1 MLLEGIFLPLTT
13 PFHPDGRLFLR
24 KLESNVERYSRT
36 TASGMLVLG
45 REGEGDALTDAE
57 TREVLQTAI
66 GAAADEKVM
75 VASVGRGSVAATL
88 ELIDAAAEAG
98 YDAIAVR
105 SPEFAGGAGMRLEL
119 VTYFQAVADRA
130 SLPLV
135 MLGDHERPLAES
147 VIANLVSHER
157 IIGAIDSETSR
168 DRLMRILFDQT
179 SREVTVTNVFAAA
192 TRRMLRKAEPA
203 GDLLPA
209 SMLGGTAVL
218 APSSPR
224 LKTRT
229 RQVGFQILAG
239 STGGMLDAW
248 ESGATG
254 AVPRLGACAPQA
266 CCEVWQAFKDGDP
279 ALAAEKQ
286 ERIRPAGKLVE
297 GRQGIAALKYGCDL
311 NAYFGGR
318 PRLPLL
324 PLTAEGRE
332 AIEMA
337 LAGIKN

>member
-1 MLLEGIFLPLTT
+1 MIA
-13 PFHPDGRLFLR
+13 
-24 KLESNVERYSRT
+24 NV
-36 TASGMLVLG
+36 G
-45 REGEGDALTDAE
+45 RE
-57 TREVLQTAI
+57 
-66 GAAADEKVM
+66 
-75 VASVGRGSVAATL
+75 SVAATL

-105 SPEFAGGAGMRLEL
+105 PPEFAGDARMQLEL
-119 VTYFQAVADRA
+119 TTYFQAVADRA
-130 SLPLV
+130 SLQVVLI
-135 MLGDHERPLAES
+135 GDRERPLAED
-147 VIANLVSHER
+147 VIANVMSHEK
-157 IIGAIDSETSR
+157 IIGAIDSETTR
-168 DRLMRILFDQT
+168 DRLKRILAAQT

-192 TRRMLRKAEPA
+192 TGRMLRQHA
-203 GDLLPA
+203 GDMVPA
-209 SMLGGTAVL
+209 SMLGGTAIL
-218 APSSPR
+218 APSARR

-248 ESGATG
+248 ESGAVG

-286 ERIRPAGKLVE
+286 ERIRPASRLIDGW
-297 GRQGIAALKYGCDL
+297 QGIAALKYGCDL
-311 NAYFGGR
+311 NAYFGGK

-324 PLTAEGRE
+324 PLTGDERRAMEEG
-332 AIEMA
+332 